1 MTGEK
6 VFLRPV
12 EFNDVDILQN
22 IENDPDLWQ
31 VSDTLTPFSRFAIE
45 QYVIEASTHDIYTLK
60 QLRLMIAETQSKQ
73 VVGTID
79 LFDFNPTHKRA
90 GIGILIICEHRNKAY
105 ASEALSQLIQYAF
118 NTLQLHQLYCTITPD
133 NTASL
138 QLFKKHGFIQTGT
151 HKSWRLIDNQWHD
164 ELFFQLLNSKA

>member
-1 MTGEK
+1 MIGEK

-12 EFNDVDILQN
+12 EFKDVDILQS
-22 IENDPDLWQ
+22 IENNTDLWHL
-31 VSDTLTPFSRFAIE
+31 SNTLTPFSRFAIE
-45 QYVIEASTHDIYTLK
+45 QYIIEASTRDIYNLK
-60 QLRLMIAETQSKQ
+60 QLRLMIAEIQTKQ

-90 GIGILIICEHRNKAY
+90 GVGILIIPEHRNKTY
-105 ASEALSQLIQYAF
+105 ASQALSLLIQYAF

-138 QLFKKHGFIQTGT
+138 QLFKKHGFIQSGT
-151 HKSWRLIDNQWHD
+151 HKSWHLINNQWHD
-164 ELFFQLLNSKA
+164 ELFFQLINQKA